1 MKSKESHL
9 RTIHILMGLQE
20 TTIEQKRNS
29 LVKVMENNI
38 SNPKRTFC
46 ILPHTMNS
54 LINSKK
60 RH

>member
-20 TTIEQKRNS
+20 TTIEQKET
-29 LVKVMENNI
+29 VMKVMENNF
-38 SNPKRTFC
+38 SNPKRIFC
-46 ILPHTMNS
+46 ILPHTVNS